1 MPMNSVLVVDDEPDV
16 LEITAHFLAGK
27 GFAVTRAA
35 NGAEA
40 LRQAAISIPEVVLLD
55 ISMPEMDGITV
66 LGELKMKYPA
76 TEVIMITANA
86 GVDTAITCMKNG
98 AYGYLMKPIDFNHL
112 LLDVNRALERRRMA
126 LELDEFHK
134 SLELKVEEL
143 RNLNEQKNRFLGMA
157 AHDLRNPL
165 GSIRGF
171 SDHLLNGG
179 LDAGTSKEFLRI
191 INTASNEMLNL
202 LDNLLDISQIESG
215 KFDLHLDAADIS
227 EVAEKRVAL
236 LRIMAAKKNIAI
248 EVDAEKGLVCIMDK
262 VRIAQVVDNLIS
274 NAIKYS
280 PERTAVRVETAK
292 NGGMAR
298 VTVRDEGP
306 GIKENERHKLFTEF
320 QKLSTRPTGGEKSSG
335 LGLAIAK
342 KIVEAH
348 YGGIG
353 VESTNGRGS
362 AFYFTVPLKK

>member
-40 LRQAAISIPEVVLLD
+40 LRQAAASVPEVVLLD
-55 ISMPEMDGITV
+55 ISMPGMDGIAV
-66 LGELKMKYPA
+66 LGELKKKYPA

-86 GVDTAITCMKNG
+86 EVDTAITCMKSG

-112 LLDVNRALERRRMA
+112 LLDVNRAFERRRMA
-126 LELDEFHK
+126 LALDEFHK
-134 SLELKVEEL
+134 NLELKVEEL

-171 SDHLLNGG
+171 SDFLLMGG
-179 LDAGTSKEFLRI
+179 LDADASKEFLRI
-191 INTASNEMLNL
+191 INTTSNEMLNL

-215 KFDLHLDAADIS
+215 KFDLHLDTADMS
-227 EVAEKRVAL
+227 ELAEKRVAL

-248 EVDAEKGLVCIMDK
+248 EVDAERGLVCLMDK

-280 PERTAVRVETAK
+280 PEKTSVRLETARD
-292 NGGMAR
+292 GGMAR

-348 YGGIG
+348 NGGIG
-353 VESTNGRGS
+353 VESGTGSGS
-362 AFYFTVPLKK
+362 AFYFTVPLKE